1 MKYENEIKAKANT
14 MDIYLT
20 DWLDRVN
27 FDMRKDYVDVVL
39 DIRKDI
45 LDDIYIPKVDMLT
58 YKKAIIHQIQDEYE
72 GTRDYRFSDKELL
85 ENRIQEAS
93 EYKDMKIT
101 KLLSK
106 QIQKNRRYSANDQ
119 RLDYFH
125 KLPSENKEY
134 FMTGDPSMM
143 ARMYIDVDTCISPD
157 GENQAAILQY
167 LLSPYLYIV
176 YSSDYKNRML
186 VVLDKERKMITTSRV
201 YGGYDFMMG
210 LSFAQWCIDNE
221 YSFVDRNYKLMDV
234 DSLQYIDSSDE
245 SIGRLVS
252 YFGGDVIDDFVKP
265 KLHPFSKP
273 EHCTFEGDALTGHY
287 MSDSYASVSTNE
299 RIHSTSSSIM
309 DGSIEHC
316 PECGD
321 HVSVHDY
328 DEYEGMCHD
337 CASNHNYC
345 NNCDEYHHSNDYD
358 FDIGL
363 CNYCVEA
370 LNEEEEDEE

>member
-20 DWLDRVN
+20 GWLDNVN
-27 FDMRKDYVDVVL
+27 FNMRKDYVDVVL

-58 YKKAIIHQIQDEYE
+58 YKKAIVHQIQDEYE
-72 GTRDYRFSDKELL
+72 GTREYRFSDEELL
-85 ENRIQEAS
+85 ENRIQEAT

-134 FMTGDPSMM
+134 FMTGDPSVIT
-143 ARMYIDVDTCISPD
+143 RMYIDVDTCISPD

-167 LLSPYLYIV
+167 LLSPYIYII
-176 YSSDYKNRML
+176 YSNDYKNRML
-186 VVLDKERKMITTSRV
+186 VILDKERKMITTSRV

-210 LSFAQWCIDNE
+210 LSFAKWCVDNG
-221 YSFVDRNYKLMDV
+221 YSFVDRNYKLIDV
-234 DSLQYIDSSDE
+234 DNLQYIDSSDE
-245 SIGRLVS
+245 SIGRLVV
-252 YFGGDVIDDFVKP
+252 YLGGDVVNDFVKP
-265 KLHPFSKP
+265 KLNTFNKP
-273 EHCTFEGDALTGHY
+273 EHCTFQGDALTGHY
-287 MSDSYASVSTNE
+287 ISDTYSSVSTIE
-299 RIHSTSSSIM
+299 HIHSSCSSIM
-309 DGSIEHC
+309 DSSIEYC
-316 PECGD
+316 SECGY
-321 HVSVHDY
+321 HVNA
-328 DEYEGMCHD
+328 DEYDTSESMCYG
-337 CASNHNYC
+337 CAENHNYC
-345 NNCDEYHHSNDYD
+345 NNCDEYYHSSDYD

-363 CNYCVEA
+363 CNHCVET
-370 LNEEEEDEE
+370 LNEDEEDEE